1 MAIMCEVCGKS
12 NPNRAVMIEEVFTTA
27 TKTEGMLDIWVG
39 IDCRCYLNFS
49 IDQLLTI
56 AEGKEEEDD

>member
-1 MAIMCEVCGKS
+1 
-12 NPNRAVMIEEVFTTA
+12 MIEEVFTTENR
-27 TKTEGMLDIWVG
+27 TEGMLDIWVG
-39 IDCRCYLNFS
+39 IDCRCYINFS